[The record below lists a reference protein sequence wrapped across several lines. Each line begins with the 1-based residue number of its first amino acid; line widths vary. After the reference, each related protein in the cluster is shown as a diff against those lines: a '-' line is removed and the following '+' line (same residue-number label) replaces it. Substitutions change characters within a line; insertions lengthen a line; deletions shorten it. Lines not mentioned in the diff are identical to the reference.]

1 MADDTADRGMND
13 GSSPPDTQMTLIRD
27 GELTAVGHRRDA
39 YEAARSRSPLSTKV
53 LPPVAKALP
62 LPLPNVAHKNGM
74 SVCKVLRAGTRHV
87 PHAACASTPTSSALL
102 NHLTTVGISRSIF
115 TRTACPGAFTPKI
128 PTGGR
133 RVTMSVC
140 RSLQQQRLCFHHQM
154 WLNRLPRSRSPQGCG
169 PCQETRGGQV
179 CHGVRCS
186 TSLVTQRLTPQ
197 RHALWL
203 MLS

>member
-1 MADDTADRGMND
+1 MASSRRLVTAEMHTKRRGH
-13 GSSPPDTQMTLIRD
+13 G
-27 GELTAVGHRRDA
+27 
-39 YEAARSRSPLSTKV
+39 ARSRRRSFRQSTRRYRC
-53 LPPVAKALP
+53 P
-62 LPLPNVAHKNGM
+62 LPSVAHKHGM
-74 SVCKVLRAGTRHV
+74 SVRKVLRAGTRHV

-102 NHLTTVGISRSIF
+102 SHLTTVGISRSSF

-140 RSLQQQRLCFHHQM
+140 RSLQQQRFCSHHQL

-179 CHGVRCS
+179 CHRMRCS
-186 TSLVTQRLTPQ
+186 TSLVTQ
-197 RHALWL
+197 
-203 MLS
+203 